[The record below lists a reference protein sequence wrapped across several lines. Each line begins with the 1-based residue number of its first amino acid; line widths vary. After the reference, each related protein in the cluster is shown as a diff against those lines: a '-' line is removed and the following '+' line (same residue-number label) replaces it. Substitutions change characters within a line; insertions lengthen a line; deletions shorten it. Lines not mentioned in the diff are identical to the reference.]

1 MEFVGHEKSITLNEA
16 NSLDFLGQAVKFTNP
31 HTGLKT
37 VTCRIENYDDFGNR
51 VLDRHTYKLK

>member
-1 MEFVGHEKSITLNEA
+1 MEFIQHEKSITSEQA
-16 NSLDFLGQAVKFTNP
+16 DQIDFLGQAVKFINP

-37 VTCRIENYDDFGNR
+37 VTCRIENFDDWGNR